1 MTEHQQKMERYKRY
15 LPQCASGELSLRKC
29 ARKLDITVQAVC
41 KLKKRY
47 LEEGDAVFT
56 HKNKGRVSPHKTSSD
71 YEDMLIKIYY
81 ENNWNG
87 CPYSTFWRAL
97 KNFHN
102 IQIPYSTLV
111 AIMHRHKIKSYRD
124 YKTKEKPKH
133 ESRMERPRAGELL
146 QLDAS
151 KHDWFMNGTYTNLHG
166 AIDDAT
172 HIVTGLYF
180 CDNECRLGYNEV
192 LRQTFLHYGKPEA
205 VYIDRHSS
213 FVTTPHGKLLTL
225 EEKLQKEK
233 SSDTHFN
240 NLMRDLGIEVILA
253 LSAQGKGRIERL
265 WQTLQGILP
274 FYFRHLGINNNQDAN
289 KFLMTWL
296 PKFNAEFSRPP
307 RNQIS
312 RYRDFY
318 KKNQIDYL
326 LSIKETRKTDEYGMF
341 LFHDHYF
348 ELVCNQKACRKFTLC
363 LSEQFGIKAYMN
375 GLFYDVI
382 LVDNEV
388 TNVVA
393 GKMPQVEQDLIA
405 RYLLNDLHNDSIA
418 AI

>member
-1 MTEHQQKMERYKRY
+1 MKTVRQEKIQQYKIYIPR
-15 LPQCASGELSLRKC
+15 CVAGELSLTKT
-29 ARKLDITVQAVC
+29 AKKLDITVQAVC

-47 LEEGDAVFT
+47 KECGDDAFI
-56 HKNKGRVSPHKTSSD
+56 HKNTGKQPHNRISESF
-71 YEDMLIKIYY
+71 EEKIIYLY
-81 ENNWNG
+81 NSNNWNG
-87 CPYSTFWRAL
+87 CPYRTFWRAL

-102 IQIPYSTLV
+102 VTIPYTTLLAV
-111 AIMHRHKIKSYRD
+111 MHRHDIKSYRY
-124 YKTKEKPKH
+124 YKPHEKPKH
-133 ESRMERPRAGELL
+133 ESRRERPHAGELL

-192 LRQTFLHYGKPEA
+192 LRQTFLKYGKPEA

-213 FVTTPHGKLLTL
+213 FVTTPKGKRFSL

-233 SSDTHFN
+233 SSETHFN

-274 FYFRHLGINNNQDAN
+274 FYFRHLGIDNNHDAN
-289 KFLMTWL
+289 IFLQEWL
-296 PKFNAEFSRPP
+296 PRFNAEFARPP

-318 KKNQIDYL
+318 KKYELDYM
-326 LSIKETRKTDEYGMF
+326 LSIKENKKTDQYGMF
-341 LFHDHYF
+341 LFHDHWF
-348 ELVCNQKACRKFTLC
+348 ELIASPKAYKKFTLC

-375 GLFYDVI
+375 GLYYDVK
-382 LVDNEV
+382 LVDDVV

-393 GKMPQVEQDLIA
+393 GKMPQVEQDLIS
-405 RYLLNDLHNDSIA
+405 RYLLNDLHSDVV
-418 AI
+418 